1 MSSDSELKFNY
12 LLAPL
17 SFLYGLG
24 VRIRNRLFD
33 WGILPCER
41 FPVPVICVGNLA
53 AGGTGKTPH
62 TEYIIRLL
70 LRRRYR
76 IAVLSRGYKRK
87 TTGYILAESN
97 HTSREIGDEPYQ
109 ILRKFPDITLAVD
122 ADRRRG
128 IRNLLRLPESKRP
141 EIILLDD
148 GFQHRYVKPSFS
160 IILTDYHRKFSSD
173 KLLPVGLLREPP
185 VAIRRTDVV
194 IVTKCEKDMKP
205 IEYRIMEEDM
215 HLLAHQQVFF
225 TRVVYSDLK
234 PVFPK
239 AANTRVLRDIRRND
253 DVLLISAIANPVP
266 LEEEIKRY
274 SKKVYCAHFPD
285 HHDFSKKEFEE
296 LANIFD
302 SMASPEKLIIVTEK
316 DAARIRHN
324 PHLPEKWKEAIYYLP
339 ISIVFHGK
347 RENFDEILIKHI
359 ETVRLKGFTE

>member
-1 MSSDSELKFNY
+1 MSSDSEIKFNY

-24 VRIRNRLFD
+24 VKIRNKLFD
-33 WGILPCER
+33 LGILPCEQ

-70 LRRRYR
+70 LHRRYK

-87 TTGYILAESN
+87 TTGYILAESH
-97 HTSREIGDEPYQ
+97 HTSREIGDEPFQ
-109 ILRKFPDITLAVD
+109 IRSKFPDITLAVD

-128 IRNLLRLPESKRP
+128 IRNLLRLPEDKRP
-141 EIILLDD
+141 EVILLDD

-160 IILTDYHRKFSSD
+160 IILTDFHRKFSSD
-173 KLLPVGLLREPP
+173 KLLPVGLLREPAEA
-185 VAIRRTDVV
+185 VRRADVV

-225 TRVVYSDLK
+225 SRVVYSDLK
-234 PVFPK
+234 PLFPGV
-239 AANTRVLRDIRRND
+239 AGLRVLRDIRRND
-253 DVLLISAIANPVP
+253 DVLVISAIANPAP
-266 LEEEIKRY
+266 LEDEIKRY
-274 SKKVYCAHFPD
+274 SKKVHCASFPD
-285 HHDFSKKEFEE
+285 HHDFDRKDFEE
-296 LANIFD
+296 LANLFD
-302 SMASPEKLIIVTEK
+302 AMASSEKLIVVTEK

-324 PHLPEKWKEAIYYLP
+324 PLLPEKWKETIYYLP

-347 RENFDEILIKHI
+347 REGFDEILIKHI
-359 ETVRLKGFTE
+359 ETIRLKGFTE